1 MTNSQ
6 RKTFYARGNGERYP
20 SLPTTNI
27 HKRTSIFIVNVLSSY
42 HPQQN
47 PHSAY
52 RRQHRIL
59 YQQMVLKTFY
69 KRIRKSIPRFGGSKK
84 QSTQSSESKQSHHAN
99 KEQGRKRGDIQPKS
113 PQEELREEY
122 HELIRTSYRMV
133 RCLGD
138 DLDSSIGSSYVS
150 GYRYRD
156 QAEEDVLQRTWADKG
171 IPRTSNYVQRP
182 VEVTHLLDDS
192 DDEVFGLHFAKMA
205 AAADEESKDD
215 AESRESA
222 SVFINIDDCRDTDS
236 LRLGDS
242 STKRDEDRDIIY
254 QSSSRGYF

>member
-1 MTNSQ
+1 
-6 RKTFYARGNGERYP
+6 
-20 SLPTTNI
+20 
-27 HKRTSIFIVNVLSSY
+27 
-42 HPQQN
+42 
-47 PHSAY
+47 
-52 RRQHRIL
+52 
-59 YQQMVLKTFY
+59 MVLKTFY

-84 QSTQSSESKQSHHAN
+84 QSTLTSEKKQSHHAN
-99 KEQGRKRGDIQPKS
+99 KEQGRNRGDIQPKS

-122 HELIRTSYRMV
+122 QELIRTSYRMV

-236 LRLGDS
+236 LRLGAL
-242 STKRDEDRDIIY
+242 STKRDEDRDIFY
-254 QSSSRGYF
+254 QSSNRGYF